1 MTEVPWPS
9 PARAWWTVIVLT
21 FAYVISFVD
30 RTILSLLIEP
40 IKADLSLSD
49 TQIALVQGIAFS
61 LFYAA
66 MGLPLG
72 WLADRMSRR
81 LLVGLGA
88 AFWCVATAACGLA
101 SSFPQ
106 LFTARIGVGVGEAAL
121 SPAAMSMISDS
132 FPKERR
138 ALPIGI
144 YAGAAAL
151 GAGLAL
157 ILGGSV
163 IRLVSGASQ
172 VSLPLVGEVAAWQA
186 AFVAVGFAGLVLLP
200 LMASVTEPARRSDPG
215 TVAPVQRIDRFIRR
229 HASFMLR
236 HYVAVATYSIL
247 IYAVLSWVPAHMI
260 RVFGWTPSEVGLR
273 YGLLLLVFGGSGTI
287 VGAWFAT
294 WLGRRGV
301 RHPAIVVT
309 AGGMAAAGL
318 LLSQAGWADTAWVA
332 LAWYA
337 PGLLCLTLPGGTAI
351 QVIQEA
357 VPNQLRGQAS
367 AVYYLSISVVGQSL
381 GPLSVA
387 LLTDYVFGDPRS
399 IGSAIAIVSLV
410 IAPATALLSISSRAH
425 FGRMTAASAAP
436 AVPGAAGS

>member
-1 MTEVPWPS
+1 MTEASWPS

-40 IKADLSLSD
+40 IKADLALSD
-49 TQIALVQGIAFS
+49 TQIALVQGVAFS

-81 LLVGLGA
+81 LLVGIGA
-88 AFWCVATAACGLA
+88 GFWCIATAACGLA

-106 LFTARIGVGVGEAAL
+106 LFVARIGVGVGEAAL
-121 SPAAMSMISDS
+121 SPSAMSMISDS

-163 IRLVSGASQ
+163 IRLVSGTSQ
-172 VSLPLVGEVAAWQA
+172 LSLPLVGDVAAWQV
-186 AFVAVGFAGLVLLP
+186 AFIAVGVAGLVLLP
-200 LMASVTEPARRSDPG
+200 LMASVTEPLRRNDFG
-215 TVAPVQRIDRFIRR
+215 TQGPVQRIDRFIRQ
-229 HASFMLR
+229 HASFMVR
-236 HYVAVATYSIL
+236 HYVAVSTYSIL
-247 IYAVLSWVPAHMI
+247 IYAVLSWVPAHLI
-260 RVFGWTPSEVGLR
+260 RVFGWTPAEVGLR
-273 YGLLLLVFGGSGTI
+273 YGLLLLVFGGCGTI

-301 RHPAIVVT
+301 QHPAIVVT

-318 LLSQAGWADTAWVA
+318 LLSQAGWADTPWAA

-337 PGLLCLTLPGGTAI
+337 PGVLCLTLPGGTAI

-367 AVYYLSISVVGQSL
+367 AIYYLTISVVGQSL

-387 LLTDYVFGDPRS
+387 LLTDYVFGDPLK
-399 IGSAIAIVSLV
+399 IGSAIAVVSLV
-410 IAPATALLSISSRAH
+410 IAPVTALLSISSRTH
-425 FGRMTAASAAP
+425 FGRMIASPAAQPS
-436 AVPGAAGS
+436 PGASGS